1 MLKMS
6 RALSSPRC
14 VLKSQKMNGFPWET
28 GYRSL
33 WGLGQ
38 GQRQLH
44 KELGIS
50 GVTIAMV
57 TAICGN
63 WCRGRFLT
71 RGCVSSLRSPP
82 QGSCQTFCEKASSLV
97 FTRVSS
103 TMDFCQG
110 D

>member
-1 MLKMS
+1 MIRNTLPYDFLYLELSLEASHTLVSTDLVLLAKPCTVEVAMLKMS

-44 KELGIS
+44 KELG
-50 GVTIAMV
+50 M
-57 TAICGN
+57 
-63 WCRGRFLT
+63 
-71 RGCVSSLRSPP
+71 
-82 QGSCQTFCEKASSLV
+82 
-97 FTRVSS
+97 
-103 TMDFCQG
+103 
-110 D
+110 